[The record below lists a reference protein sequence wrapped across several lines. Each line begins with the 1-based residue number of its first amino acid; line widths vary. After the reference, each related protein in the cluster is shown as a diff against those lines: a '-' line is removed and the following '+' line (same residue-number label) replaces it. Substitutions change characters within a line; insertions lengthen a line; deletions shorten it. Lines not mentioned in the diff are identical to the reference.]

1 MIAGE
6 ASDMVQ
12 KGIFSIQSY
21 SKSRE
26 EENEYYIDENKM
38 ILGIEALIDNS
49 TQNEIT
55 FQEQAQPSGFPIKI
69 KTVVKKGRASKK
81 VGQDNEQKYGLEAP
95 NQHSSQSHQ

>member
-26 EENEYYIDENKM
+26 EENNEYYMDEHKM
-38 ILGIEALIDNS
+38 LLGIEA
-49 TQNEIT
+49 
-55 FQEQAQPSGFPIKI
+55 
-69 KTVVKKGRASKK
+69 
-81 VGQDNEQKYGLEAP
+81 
-95 NQHSSQSHQ
+95 